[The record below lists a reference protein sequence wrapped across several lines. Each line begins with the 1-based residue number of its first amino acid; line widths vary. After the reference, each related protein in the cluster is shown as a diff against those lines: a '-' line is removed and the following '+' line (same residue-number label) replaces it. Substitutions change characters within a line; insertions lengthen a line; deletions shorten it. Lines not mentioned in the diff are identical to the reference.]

1 MILSMQ
7 YHMQSVELSSF
18 ISEGNMGRINY
29 SRWISKTKRGRSPP
43 KDSLKLLFN
52 PYKNVGVYAENV
64 WKTIFPI
71 ANEKRGRIFKC
82 VLL

>member
-1 MILSMQ
+1 MSIKILTPNNRIIIK
-7 YHMQSVELSSF
+7 ESF
-18 ISEGNMGRINY
+18 AL
-29 SRWISKTKRGRSPP
+29 KRGRSPP
-43 KDSLKLLFN
+43 KDSMKLLFN